1 MIDIILKKWEL
12 HTESC
17 TSALDVAR
25 EFIEKTELL
34 EKCILGI

>member
-1 MIDIILKKWEL
+1 MIDSNLKKWEL
-12 HTESC
+12 HIRESC

-34 EKCILGI
+34 PREMHS